1 MLGFR
6 DSVMRRRYEA
16 TGGRDN
22 RPYLMDKAVRTMV
35 SLELPQPPSAVR
47 LPANW
52 REACAMVD
60 VSIRL

>member
-1 MLGFR
+1 
-6 DSVMRRRYEA
+6 MRRRYEA

-22 RPYLMDKAVRTMV
+22 RPYLMEKAVRTMV